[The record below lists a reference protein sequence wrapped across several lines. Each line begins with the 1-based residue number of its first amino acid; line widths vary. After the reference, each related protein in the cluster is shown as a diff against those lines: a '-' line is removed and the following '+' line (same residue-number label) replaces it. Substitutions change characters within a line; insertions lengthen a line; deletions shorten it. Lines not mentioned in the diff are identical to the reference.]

1 MISSSKNER
10 HSANHRDFGARLT
23 AAREAV
29 GLSKPDLARRMGCG
43 TSTVSAWEAGRS
55 RPRTNTLLTLAGL
68 VSVSPTWLLSGLGD
82 GPMSV
87 SPEMRMEALG
97 NGIVELRQLSSRIAQ
112 QLEDLEHRF
121 AVLKKPA

>member
-1 MISSSKNER
+1 MTISMKNDR

-23 AAREAV
+23 AAREAT
-29 GLSKPDLARRMGCG
+29 GLSKADLARRMGCG

-82 GPMSV
+82 GPMNN
-87 SPEMRMEALG
+87 SPETRMEALG
-97 NGIVELRQLSSRIAQ
+97 NGIIELRQLSSRIAAQ
-112 QLEDLEHRF
+112 VEDLEQRF
-121 AVLKKPA
+121 AVLKKSA